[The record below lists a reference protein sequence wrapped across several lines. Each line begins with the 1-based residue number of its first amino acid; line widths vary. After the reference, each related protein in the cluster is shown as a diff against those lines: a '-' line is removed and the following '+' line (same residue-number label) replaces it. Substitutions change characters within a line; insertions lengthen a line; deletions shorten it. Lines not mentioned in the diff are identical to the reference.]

1 MAVFLVK
8 GAAGALLYCAET
20 RGGGGIT
27 EGWMLGRAIRM
38 VRRNHALEHGTVT
51 IMLDKLGPSTRL
63 AGRAVTDGFYIYGKI
78 PTDVIASS
86 ADEALRR
93 FHAGEA
99 GLAVTP
105 LCGTN
110 IAVAGML
117 TGAAALAAM
126 GDGRRESRSSRL
138 PTVCVAAMLAVVAAQ
153 PLGALVQKYITTS
166 PDQDGARIDGVQRR
180 AGGWVHKVRTI
191 RAAETPS

>member
-1 MAVFLVK
+1 
-8 GAAGALLYCAET
+8 
-20 RGGGGIT
+20 
-27 EGWMLGRAIRM
+27 MLGRVIEA
-38 VRRNHALEHGTVT
+38 VRRNHGLEHGTVS

-63 AGRAVTDGFYIYGKI
+63 AGRAVPDGFYIYGNI

-117 TGAAALAAM
+117 TGVAALAAM
-126 GDGRRESRSSRL
+126 GSGTRESRASRL
-138 PTVCVAAMLAVVAAQ
+138 PSVCVAAMLAVVAAQ

-166 PDQDGARIDGVQRR
+166 PEQDGAQIAGVQRR
-180 AGGWVHKVRTI
+180 AGGWVHKVRTT
-191 RAAETPS
+191 RAAVTPS

>member
-1 MAVFLVK
+1 MV
-8 GAAGALLYCAET
+8 
-20 RGGGGIT
+20 
-27 EGWMLGRAIRM
+27 GRIVRA
-38 VRRNHALEHGTVT
+38 VRRNHALEHGAVA

-63 AGRAVTDGFYIYGKI
+63 AGRAVADGFYIYGNI
-78 PTDVIASS
+78 PTEVIESS

-117 TGAAALAAM
+117 TGVAALATM
-126 GDGRRESRSSRL
+126 GGGTRESRASRF
-138 PTVCVAAMLAVVAAQ
+138 PTVCVAAMLAVIAAQ

-166 PDQDGARIDGVQRR
+166 PDLNDAQIVGVQRR
-180 AGGWVHKVRTI
+180 AGGWVHKVRTAGTA